1 MSLIIGVMPKFLWV
15 FFSLREFLFWDIS
28 LTDVVKCGKQFF
40 FCSNWIFVIGAGEF
54 VCLNVCIHVQIKR
67 GLKGE

>member
-1 MSLIIGVMPKFLWV
+1 MLLIIGVMPKFLWGFLRV
-15 FFSLREFLFWDIS
+15 FYLRDIS

-40 FCSNWIFVIGAGEF
+40 LFELDFYNWCWGVF
-54 VCLNVCIHVQIKR
+54 CLNVCVYVQIKR